1 LKNSSYILKKESF
14 YKFVASGFGIGE
26 INYVPQLWASIFAL
40 IVAVVLKQ
48 LPFAEVSLF
57 LIILTTILVGS
68 YCAQKFITQE
78 PKPTWIVVDEM
89 VGTWVAL
96 YFFSE
101 SSLLNLFAFATYQL
115 LNFCKPL
122 IKINEKGKFKKWFK
136 FVMLDDI
143 VAGVFSNVLVYAI
156 LLTIVEVK

>member
-1 LKNSSYILKKESF
+1 MKKESF

-26 INYVPQLWASIFAL
+26 INCVPRLWASIFAL
-40 IVAVVLKQ
+40 LVAVVLKQ

-57 LIILTTILVGS
+57 LIILGTILVGS
-68 YCAQKFITQE
+68 YCAQKFITRE

-101 SSLLNLFAFATYQL
+101 SLLLNLFAFVTYQL
-115 LNFCKPL
+115 ISFCKPL
-122 IKINEKGKFKKWFK
+122 IKVDEKSKFKRWFR
-136 FVMLDDI
+136 FIMVDDI
-143 VAGVFSNVLVYAI
+143 FAGVFSNALVYAI

>member
-1 LKNSSYILKKESF
+1 MKKESF

-40 IVAVVLKQ
+40 LVAVVLKQ

-57 LIILTTILVGS
+57 VVILATILVGG
-68 YCAQKFITQE
+68 YCAQKLIAQE
-78 PKPTWIVVDEM
+78 PKPSWIVVDQM

-101 SSLLNLFAFATYQL
+101 SLLLNLFAFVTYQL
-115 LNFCKPL
+115 ISFCKPL
-122 IKINEKGKFKKWFK
+122 IKVNKEGKFKGWFR
-136 FVMLDDI
+136 FIMVDDI
-143 VAGVFSNVLVYAI
+143 LAGVFSNALVYAV
-156 LLTIVEVK
+156 LLTIIEVK